1 MHCII
6 YKININSPQVS
17 IKVLLVSVMNHWLF
31 PTHCIV
37 YDRFLLGQSV
47 QC

>member
-17 IKVLLVSVMNHWLF
+17 IKVLLCVGNEPLTFSYSL
-31 PTHCIV
+31 HCV
-37 YDRFLLGQSV
+37 
-47 QC
+47 